1 MWGKCRSL
9 LTGRFFFPC
18 LLGWLD
24 IHSGSGLKHSA
35 EYPTLGLL
43 HILFLSSPD
52 TPHVLCPLSLLPSF
66 SPGGQEGA
74 WSTVL
79 GADLKQ
85 RMGEKEECG
94 VGTQYGGKGDAESAP
109 GQQRLQCSRQS
120 WHRWGGARASLM
132 KGCFTP
138 SCCAVSC
145 ASLLV
150 PPSSLPAPP
159 RHRHCRMRSRSPW
172 ICYTAPSACLL
183 LAFPR
188 HFFVEC
194 SPLFPETLKNLR
206 KKSHAV
212 SALPQVR
219 FCSQVHLLLHPVYFQ
234 RELC

>member
-18 LLGWLD
+18 LLGWLS

-35 EYPTLGLL
+35 ECPTLGLL
-43 HILFLSSPD
+43 CILFLSSPH
-52 TPHVLCPLSLLPSF
+52 TPHVLCLLSLLPSF
-66 SPGGQEGA
+66 SPGGQGGA
-74 WSTVL
+74 WRTVL

-85 RMGEKEECG
+85 RMGEKKECG

-109 GQQRLQCSRQS
+109 GQRRLQCSRQS
-120 WHRWGGARASLM
+120 WHRWGGVRTSLM

-138 SCCAVSC
+138 SCCALMCILAGAPILSPHSTQAQALQDVLPEPVD
-145 ASLLV
+145 LL
-150 PPSSLPAPP
+150 
-159 RHRHCRMRSRSPW
+159 H
-172 ICYTAPSACLL
+172 SAFDLL

-194 SPLFPETLKNLR
+194 SPLFPETLRNLC

-212 SALPQVR
+212 SALPQVH
-219 FCSQVHLLLHPVYFQ
+219 FCSQVHLLLLPVYFQ